1 MQLRCTN
8 TNQNNLTIYYYVFK
22 HLIISLSLHKTHCR
36 ISSESSEREVDEIF
50 VEDEHEAQTVLEDHL
65 LQKVN
70 VVGSSSL
77 LGVPVIVEETNSTSK
92 SPIAESNSS
101 QETEIVREVES
112 EPCIGMKKRILI
124 DVEDDPA
131 FNSSVSK
138 YVKNI

>member
-22 HLIISLSLHKTHCR
+22 DLNISLSLHKTHCR
-36 ISSESSEREVDEIF
+36 ISSESSESEVDEIF

-77 LGVPVIVEETNSTSK
+77 LRVPVIEEETNSTSK
-92 SPIAESNSS
+92 SPI
-101 QETEIVREVES
+101 
-112 EPCIGMKKRILI
+112 KK
-124 DVEDDPA
+124 PG
-131 FNSSVSK
+131 SPK
-138 YVKNI
+138 Y